1 MFSIG
6 VSRESED
13 GARILLE
20 IRSILMLEISSSL
33 HLLVAHDLMLKLQLK
48 FEELDFF
55 LVLLD
60 FILQISDLMVLG
72 RVAQNSWPHRKVL
85 IDVTHVPHR

>member
-6 VSRESED
+6 VSKESED

-48 FEELDFF
+48 L
-55 LVLLD
+55 
-60 FILQISDLMVLG
+60 
-72 RVAQNSWPHRKVL
+72 
-85 IDVTHVPHR
+85 

>member
-48 FEELDFF
+48 L
-55 LVLLD
+55 
-60 FILQISDLMVLG
+60 
-72 RVAQNSWPHRKVL
+72 
-85 IDVTHVPHR
+85 